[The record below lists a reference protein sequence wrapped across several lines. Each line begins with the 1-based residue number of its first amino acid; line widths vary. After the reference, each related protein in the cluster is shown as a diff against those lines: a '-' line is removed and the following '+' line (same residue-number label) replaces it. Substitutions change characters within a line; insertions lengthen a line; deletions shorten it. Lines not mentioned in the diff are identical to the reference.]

1 MNSNF
6 STQEDDW
13 MVVISQPLIDSILSA
28 ISSPGYIWIPFILSI
43 AMWIFIQI
51 IRKSEHNSPTL
62 DLISSTGAWPRKIAD
77 FRSVCIYLNIDIKKI
92 KSPYTNLIDE
102 ESNLEDF

>member
-28 ISSPGYIWIPFILSI
+28 ISSPGYIWIPFIFSI
-43 AMWIFIQI
+43 AMWIFIQK
-51 IRKSEHNSPTL
+51 IRNSEHNSPTL

-102 ESNLEDF
+102 ESN